1 MEDSTLMCVVW
12 ALTLGA
18 VSAVSLPLGS
28 LVGLNVS
35 FKQRYIA
42 IFAAF
47 GAGALIA
54 ALSVELVAPTAFAL
68 NEPEHA
74 SGAGHARANFFAL
87 LVGGVLGGMLFVALD
102 AMINQQGGYLRKT
115 STTLAH
121 MAKRRGEE
129 VREMMRGVLEVRPFD
144 ALTGEMAQTVAGML
158 TPVNFK
164 QGELVLG
171 AGVEA
176 SQAHIVLEGEVDAEV
191 SGKPG
196 ATFGPGTLIGVLQLF
211 VPEMT
216 NLGTVKAKSDLRC
229 LALKREDVDHLRA
242 LSPEFDEACRDLTGE
257 RMDQLE
263 QHLTTRLD
271 EALEWTRSA
280 ASALRLGAEVP
291 ALAIRRAHEEHK
303 GSPLAVWLGILLD
316 GIPESIVIGA
326 GLFMV
331 IAAHPEGD
339 SLRFVSVIP
348 YTLVAGLFLSNFPEA
363 LSSSANMLAAGWTK
377 RRIFLMWFAL
387 MVMTAVGA
395 GLGYLLA
402 GVLSETWL
410 VFAEGVAAGAML
422 TMIAAAMIPEAA
434 AHGKPSEV
442 GLSTLAG
449 FLAAI
454 TFKLLE

>member
-1 MEDSTLMCVVW
+1 MEDSTFTFVVW
-12 ALTLGA
+12 ALMLGA

-35 FKQRYIA
+35 FKPRYIA

-68 NEPEHA
+68 HEPEHA
-74 SGAGHARANFFAL
+74 AGAGHARTNFLAL
-87 LVGGVLGGMLFVALD
+87 LLGGVLGGMLFVALD
-102 AMINQQGGYLRKT
+102 AVVNKQGGYLRKT

-121 MAKRRGEE
+121 MAKRRREE
-129 VREMMRGVLEVRPFD
+129 VREIMQEVLEVRPFD
-144 ALTGEMAQTVAGML
+144 ALPGEMAQVVAGML

-164 QGELVLG
+164 HDEPVWDP
-171 AGVEA
+171 GVEA
-176 SQAHIVLEGEVDAEV
+176 SQAYIVLEGEVEAQLA
-191 SGKPG
+191 GKP
-196 ATFGPGTLIGVLQLF
+196 AVTFGPGTLVGVVPLF
-211 VPEMT
+211 IPEMT
-216 NLGTVKAKSDLRC
+216 NVGTVRAKSDLRC
-229 LALKREDVDHLRA
+229 LALKREDVEHLRA
-242 LSPEFDEACRDLTGE
+242 LSPEFDEACRDLAGE

-263 QHLTTRLD
+263 QQLTSRLD
-271 EALEWTRSA
+271 EAVEWTRSA
-280 ASALRLGAEVP
+280 ASALRLGEEVP
-291 ALAIRRAHEEHK
+291 ALAIRRAHAHPE

-331 IAAHPEGD
+331 IAGHPADD
-339 SLRFVSVIP
+339 SLRFVHVIP
-348 YTLVAGLFLSNFPEA
+348 YTLIAGLFLSNFPEA
-363 LSSSANMLAAGWTK
+363 LSSSANMLAVGWTK
-377 RRIFLMWFAL
+377 RRVFLMWFAL
-387 MVMTAVGA
+387 MVMTAAGA

-454 TFKLLE
+454 MFKLLE